1 MSMGP
6 LSPLQMPAPLIFA
19 ALMRG
24 AARSAPQIDA
34 RAPQAEARPSVDRAR
49 ASGRAQRPS
58 LEPSPAR
65 IGEMKDFRFDFR
77 F

>member
-1 MSMGP
+1 MSMGS
-6 LSPLQMPAPLIFA
+6 LSPLQMPAPLLFA
-19 ALMRG
+19 APRRG
-24 AARSAPQIDA
+24 AARAAPQVDA
-34 RAPQAEARPSVDRAR
+34 RAPQAEARPSVDRPR

-65 IGEMKDFRFDFR
+65 IGEMTDFRFDFG